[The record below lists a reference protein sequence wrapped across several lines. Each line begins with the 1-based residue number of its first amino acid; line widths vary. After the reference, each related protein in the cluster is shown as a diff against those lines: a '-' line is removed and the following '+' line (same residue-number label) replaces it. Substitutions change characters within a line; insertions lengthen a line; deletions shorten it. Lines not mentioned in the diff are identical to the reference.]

1 MQEQNVKEESHVEY
15 EYLTSL
21 VRESIERVVP
31 PKTWTEKNDRIVS
44 VRRDKNTMRNIKQ
57 TRQSKKH
64 TKYGTGKYDRHVK
77 KTTGHG

>member
-31 PKTWTEKNDRIVS
+31 PKTWTEKMTELS
-44 VRRDKNTMRNIKQ
+44 
-57 TRQSKKH
+57 QSEE
-64 TKYGTGKYDRHVK
+64 TKTL
-77 KTTGHG
+77 